1 MAEADKNILITPSKG
16 IAGNSDILFR
26 GAAGSNAFFIR
37 VGDSTEELSFI
48 NNNQVLMNLTTTK
61 TSISQTTEAGSTS
74 TGALT
79 VAGGV
84 GISKNLYVGGT
95 IFGTLNA
102 GSGINLG
109 GSSMAVGIGGTYT
122 TSTWVPG
129 GYCGSGIC
137 SAYTIAANAP
147 IDNGVYPIGS
157 IAFVIS
163 VSIAQGN
170 TMANAAGKYQNPSS
184 YLQGA
189 LNAQSFFGCV
199 GATYINVIS
208 NLVGGSPAAYGN
220 TDIRFTGGVGNTL
233 GFSVIYQNVSGY
245 AIVDNLFSN
254 NFAAPITGTTMPSS
268 WTPFGNYVSGSSA
281 GVATYKRY
289 SNSTGVGTNP
299 STSVSSTGGST
310 SGTTSSFYFFTYYNN
325 FAGATNQYY
334 TPALEVGKKYL
345 MNNAQTGHTGSIYMM
360 AIRSVP
366 ASTSVTNILQATNI
380 NVVEQTPGPYSW
392 WKILTAGT
400 GGPFQNICLAVR
412 VAPP

>member
-1 MAEADKNILITPSKG
+1 MAQEDKNILITPSKG

-26 GAAGSNAFFIR
+26 GAAANSNAFFIR

-48 NNNQVLMNLTTTK
+48 NNNEVLMNLTPTK
-61 TSISQTTEAGSTS
+61 TSISQITEANSIA

-122 TSTWVPG
+122 TSSWVPG

-189 LNAQSFFGCV
+189 LNAQSFWGCV
-199 GATYINVIS
+199 GSTYINVIS
-208 NLVGGSPAAYGN
+208 NLVGGSPASYGN
-220 TDIRFTGGVGNTL
+220 GDARFTTGGGNTL

-245 AIVDNLFSN
+245 AIYDQAFNTALSLPN
-254 NFAAPITGTTMPSS
+254 S
-268 WTPFGNYVSGSSA
+268 WTPFGTIVSGSSA
-281 GVATYKRY
+281 GAATYKRY
-289 SNSTGVGTNP
+289 SNSVGTLSSP
-299 STSVSSTGGST
+299 SVSSTGSSGSGGTT

-325 FAGATNQYY
+325 FVGATNQYY

-345 MNNAQTGHTGSIYMM
+345 MNNAQSGHTGSIYMM

-366 ASTSVTNILQATNI
+366 ASTSVTNILQAANI

>member
-1 MAEADKNILITPSKG
+1 MAQADKNILITPSKG

-26 GAAGSNAFFIR
+26 GAVGITAFFIR

-48 NNNQVLMNLTTTK
+48 NNNQVLMNLTPTK
-61 TSISQTTEAGSTS
+61 TSISQTTEASSIT

-109 GSSMAVGIGGTYT
+109 GSSMVDGIGGTYIN
-122 TSTWVPG
+122 SNWVPG

-137 SAYTIAANAP
+137 SAYTVATNAP

-170 TMANAAGKYQNPSS
+170 TMANTDGKYQNPAS

-189 LNAQSFFGCV
+189 VNAQSFFGCV
-199 GATYINVIS
+199 GATYINVVS

-220 TDIRFTGGVGNTL
+220 TDARFTGGVGNTL

-245 AIVDNLFSN
+245 TIVDNLFN
-254 NFAAPITGTTMPSS
+254 TNLTMPNS
-268 WTPFGNYVSGSSA
+268 WTPFGNFVSGSSA
-281 GVATYKRY
+281 GVAAYKRY
-289 SNSTGVGTNP
+289 SNSVGPNP
-299 STSVSSTGGST
+299 STSVSSTGGLT

-325 FAGATNQYY
+325 FVGATNQYY

-366 ASTSVTNILQATNI
+366 ASTSVTNILQAANI

>member
-1 MAEADKNILITPSKG
+1 MAESDKNILITPSKG

-26 GAAGSNAFFIR
+26 GAAGNAFFIR
-37 VGDSTEELSFI
+37 PSDSVEQLSFI
-48 NNNQVLMNLTTTK
+48 NNSNVLMNLTPTNTT
-61 TSISQTTEAGSTS
+61 ISQTTDASSIS

-102 GSGINLG
+102 GSGINLAG
-109 GSSMAVGIGGTYT
+109 GSMVAGIGGTYA
-122 TSTWVPG
+122 TSSWVPG

-137 SAYTIAANAP
+137 SAYTVASNAP

-163 VSIAQGN
+163 VSVAQGN
-170 TMANAAGKYQNPSS
+170 TMANSAGKYQNPTS

-189 LNAQSFFGCV
+189 INAASFFGCV
-199 GATYINVIS
+199 GSTYINVVS
-208 NLVGGSPAAYGN
+208 NMVGGPAAAYGN
-220 TDIRFTGGVGNTL
+220 TDVRFTGGVGNTL

-245 AIVDNLFSN
+245 SIVDSLFASNL
-254 NFAAPITGTTMPSS
+254 GMPSAF
-268 WTPFGNYVSGSSA
+268 TPFGNYVSGSSA
-281 GVATYKRY
+281 GAARYKRY
-289 SNSTGVGTNP
+289 SNSTGVGILP
-299 STSVSSTGGST
+299 SGVVPNGAT
-310 SGTTSSFYFFTYYNN
+310 SGVTSSFYFFTYYNN
-325 FAGATNQYY
+325 FIGATNQYY

-345 MNNAQTGHTGSIYMM
+345 MNNAQTGHTGTIFMM
-360 AIRSVP
+360 ALRSVP
-366 ASTSVTNILQATNI
+366 ASTSVSNVLQATNI
-380 NVVEQTPGPYSW
+380 NVVEQTPGAYSW

-400 GGPFQNICLAVR
+400 GGPFPNICLAVR

>member
-1 MAEADKNILITPSKG
+1 MAQEDKNILITPSKG

-26 GAAGSNAFFIR
+26 GAVGSTAFFIR

-48 NNNQVLMNLTTTK
+48 NNNEVLMNLTPTK
-61 TSISQTTEAGSTS
+61 TSISQITEANSIA

-122 TSTWVPG
+122 TSSWVPG

-189 LNAQSFFGCV
+189 LNAQSFWGCV
-199 GATYINVIS
+199 GSTYINVIS
-208 NLVGGSPAAYGN
+208 NLVGGSPASYGN
-220 TDIRFTGGVGNTL
+220 GDARFTTGGGNTL

-245 AIVDNLFSN
+245 AIYDQAFNTAL
-254 NFAAPITGTTMPSS
+254 GMPSS
-268 WTPFGNYVSGSSA
+268 WTPFGRYVSGVSA
-281 GVATYKRY
+281 GAAVYKRY
-289 SNSTGVGTNP
+289 SNSVGTLP
-299 STSVSSTGGST
+299 SPSVSSTGLSGSGGTT

-325 FAGATNQYY
+325 FIGATNQYY

-345 MNNAQTGHTGSIYMM
+345 MNNAQSGHTGSIYMM

-366 ASTSVTNILQATNI
+366 ASTSVTNILQAANI

>member
-1 MAEADKNILITPSKG
+1 MAESDKNILITPSKG

-26 GAAGSNAFFIR
+26 GAAGSTAFFIR

-48 NNNQVLMNLTTTK
+48 NNNQVLMNLTPTK
-61 TSISQTTEAGSTS
+61 TSISQTTEAGSIA

-122 TSTWVPG
+122 TSSWVPG

-163 VSIAQGN
+163 VSVGQGN
-170 TMANAAGKYQNPSS
+170 TMANTDGKYQNPSS

-208 NLVGGSPAAYGN
+208 NVVGGSPAAYGN
-220 TDIRFTGGVGNTL
+220 IDIRFTGGVGNTL
-233 GFSVIYQNVSGY
+233 GFSMIYQNVSGY
-245 AIVDNLFSN
+245 TIVDNLFN
-254 NFAAPITGTTMPSS
+254 TNLGMPSS
-268 WTPFGNYVSGSSA
+268 WTPFGRYVSGVSTGA
-281 GVATYKRY
+281 AVYKRY
-289 SNSTGVGTNP
+289 SNSVGNL
-299 STSVSSTGGST
+299 SSNHVGGST
-310 SGTTSSFYFFTYYNN
+310 AGITSSFYFFTYYNN
-325 FAGATNQYY
+325 FVGATNQYY

-360 AIRSVP
+360 GIRSVP
-366 ASTSVTNILQATNI
+366 ASTSVANILQAANI

-400 GGPFQNICLAVR
+400 GGPFPNICLAVR